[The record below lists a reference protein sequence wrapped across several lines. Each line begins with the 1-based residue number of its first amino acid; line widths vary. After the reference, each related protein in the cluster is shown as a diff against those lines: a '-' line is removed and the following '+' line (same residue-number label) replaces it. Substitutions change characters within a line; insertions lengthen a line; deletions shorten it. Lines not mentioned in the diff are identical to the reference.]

1 MLLVGSRLWA
11 LSGKGIKDDASVKV
25 FPDGK
30 VTEQYSILN
39 LFLIVT
45 KPALQKVHRNESN
58 KKWINLEQLL

>member
-1 MLLVGSRLWA
+1 MWA

-39 LFLIVT
+39 IFLIVT
-45 KPALQKVHRNESN
+45 KPALQKVHRNESEM
-58 KKWINLEQLL
+58 KWINLEQLL

>member
-1 MLLVGSRLWA
+1 MWA
-11 LSGKGIKDDASVKV
+11 LSGKGIKDDALVKV

-30 VTEQYSILN
+30 VNEQYSILN

-58 KKWINLEQLL
+58 NKWINLEQLL